1 MQFYMLEYIRYV
13 YIYIYIYIYIYSRLE
28 IINIHMQQ
36 PLKMQMDSNKL
47 I

>member
-13 YIYIYIYIYIYSRLE
+13 YIYIYIYIYSRLE